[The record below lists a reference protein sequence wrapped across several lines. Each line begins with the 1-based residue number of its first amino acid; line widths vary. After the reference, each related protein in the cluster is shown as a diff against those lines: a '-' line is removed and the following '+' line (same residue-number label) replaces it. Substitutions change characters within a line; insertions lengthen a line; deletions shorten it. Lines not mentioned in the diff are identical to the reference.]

1 METVDFQIG
10 IQKVFFRENKVF
22 FSLKDGR
29 EIGILLSWYPK
40 LEKASE
46 KELLDYTIS
55 PGGYGVHWNL
65 IDEDLSAYGMLQ
77 TNQQQTE
84 KLL

>member
-1 METVDFQIG
+1 MKTVDLQIE
-10 IQKVFFRENKVF
+10 IQKVFFREDKIF

-29 EIGILLSWYPK
+29 EIGVPLSWYPK
-40 LEKASE
+40 LEKASK

-77 TNQQQTE
+77 TNHQQTE

>member
-1 METVDFQIG
+1 MKTVDLQIE

-29 EIGILLSWYPK
+29 EIGVPLSWYPK

-77 TNQQQTE
+77 TNRQQTE